1 MRHLKSSVHKTFALL
16 DYFTQDHPEWGVT
29 ELARAMDTHKSTVYR
44 FLADLSNIGVVHKN
58 EATEKYR
65 LGLKMFE
72 LGNRVNL
79 KSAFVDKTHPILE
92 EVARKITETVH
103 IAIYKN
109 DQVFYVDKVTS
120 PQGLTISSQIGTY
133 VDSYATGL
141 GKVLLAHLPAEA
153 QDLALQLIKTNVKSY
168 TKNTLVDPTILKD
181 ELLKIKQKGYA
192 IDREEYEIGLIC
204 VAIPIFNTSG
214 NVVASLSAS
223 GPSSR
228 FNEKEVENYVKTL
241 KEGADAISLAI
252 GDFKPTI
259 V

>member
-16 DYFTQDHPEWGVT
+16 DYFTPERPEWGVT

-44 FLADLSNIGVVHKN
+44 FLSDLTIIGVVHKN
-58 EATEKYR
+58 EGNEKYR

-72 LGNRVNL
+72 MGNRVIL
-79 KSAFVDKTHPILE
+79 KSAFVDKTHPILT
-92 EVARKITETVH
+92 EVAHKITETVH

-109 DQVFYVDKVTS
+109 HQVFFVDKVTS

-133 VDSYATGL
+133 APAYASGL
-141 GKVLLAHLPAEA
+141 GKVLLAHLPEEA
-153 QDLALQLIKTNVKSY
+153 QNYALQEIARNSRSY
-168 TKNTLVDPTILKD
+168 TKNTLIDPAVLKE
-181 ELLKIKQKGYA
+181 ELFKVKNNGYA

-214 NVVASLSAS
+214 QVVASLSAS

-228 FNEKEVENYVKTL
+228 FKEKEVENYVTTL
-241 KEGADAISLAI
+241 KEGADAISTAI